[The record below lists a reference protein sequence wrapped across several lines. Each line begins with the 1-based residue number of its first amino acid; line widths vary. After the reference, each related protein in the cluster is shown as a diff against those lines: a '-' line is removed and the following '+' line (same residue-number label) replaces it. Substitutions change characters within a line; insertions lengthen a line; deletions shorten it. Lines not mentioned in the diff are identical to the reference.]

1 MEKGGWVYI
10 LTNKYHTVFY
20 TGVTS
25 DLGQRIY
32 DHQNGTYPGSFT
44 ARYKV
49 GKLVYYYFYDSIEEA
64 IDEEKRIKAG
74 SRQKKILL
82 INKLN
87 LQWKDL
93 TPEIQD

>member
-10 LTNKYHTVFY
+10 LTNKYHTVLY

-25 DLGQRIY
+25 DLRQRTY

-44 ARYKV
+44 SRYKAA
-49 GKLVYYYFYDSIEEA
+49 KLVYYYFYDSIEDA
-64 IDEEKRIKAG
+64 INEEKRIKAG

-82 INKLN
+82 INQMN
-87 LQWKDL
+87 LSWRDL
-93 TPEIQD
+93 TPDIQD